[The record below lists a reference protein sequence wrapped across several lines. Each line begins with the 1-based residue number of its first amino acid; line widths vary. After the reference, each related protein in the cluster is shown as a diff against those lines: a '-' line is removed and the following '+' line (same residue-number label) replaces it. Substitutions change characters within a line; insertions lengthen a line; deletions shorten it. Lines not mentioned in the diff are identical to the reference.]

1 MAKRGRDADFRLDNA
16 AGSLI
21 DLSRKGMSI
30 NFSREAPPDE
40 ATAFQPPGGD
50 REYISGGFKDNKFDV
65 EGFVDATVATHMNAI
80 LGQEATSSFQIGPEG
95 TTSGNRKYTGECF
108 LTNYV
113 EQIVL
118 GVNKFTASFQVTGQV
133 TVGTY

>member
-1 MAKRGRDADFRLDNA
+1 
-16 AGSLI
+16 
-21 DLSRKGMSI
+21 
-30 NFSREAPPDE
+30 
-40 ATAFQPPGGD
+40 
-50 REYISGGFKDNKFDV
+50 
-65 EGFVDATVATHMNAI
+65 MNAI